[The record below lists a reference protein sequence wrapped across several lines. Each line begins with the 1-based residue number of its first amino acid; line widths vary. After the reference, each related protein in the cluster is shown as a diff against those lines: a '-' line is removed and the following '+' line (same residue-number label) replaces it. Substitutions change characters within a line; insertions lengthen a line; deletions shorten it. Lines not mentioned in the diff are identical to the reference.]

1 MIVPD
6 VNLLLYAYN
15 REAPLHNEARNWWVG
30 LINGTERVG
39 IPWAVANS
47 FLRLLTIRGLLTHP
61 ATPSQALD
69 FVREWFRQP
78 HVAPLNPGSQHLT
91 LLSQV
96 ACRCRR
102 GRQPGHWTPTS
113 PPWPWSTRRRST
125 PTTRTSAAFQASAGA
140 TPYDESTWAQARE
153 SAAPPFVPSLKGP
166 SPSATM
172 RPHSNRSR
180 PF

>member
-91 LLSQV
+91 LLGQLLAAAGVGGNLVMDAHV
-96 ACRCRR
+96 A
-102 GRQPGHWTPTS
+102 
-113 PPWPWSTRRRST
+113 
-125 PTTRTSAAFQASAGA
+125 ALAMEYQA
-140 TPYDESTWAQARE
+140 E
-153 SAAPPFVPSLKGP
+153 V
-166 SPSATM
+166 
-172 RPHSNRSR
+172 HSNDTDFGRFPGLR
-180 PF
+180 WRNPL

>member
-91 LLSQV
+91 LLGQLL
-96 ACRCRR
+96 
-102 GRQPGHWTPTS
+102 
-113 PPWPWSTRRRST
+113 
-125 PTTRTSAAFQASAGA
+125 AAAGVGGNLVMDAHLAALAMEYQA
-140 TPYDESTWAQARE
+140 E
-153 SAAPPFVPSLKGP
+153 V
-166 SPSATM
+166 
-172 RPHSNRSR
+172 HSNDTDFGRFPGLR
-180 PF
+180 WRNPL